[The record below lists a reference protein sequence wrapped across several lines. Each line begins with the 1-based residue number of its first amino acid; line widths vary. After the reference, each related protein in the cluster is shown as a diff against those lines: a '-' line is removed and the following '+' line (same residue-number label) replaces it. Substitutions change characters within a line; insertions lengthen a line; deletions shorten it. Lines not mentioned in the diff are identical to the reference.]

1 MKVKTFYACNDH
13 LSLEQQ
19 INDWISKTNPV
30 IKFMTQSS
38 SGRLDHH
45 VTVTIIY

>member
-19 INDWISKTNPV
+19 INDWISKTNPKEFTLK
-30 IKFMTQSS
+30 INSS
-38 SGRLDHH
+38 
-45 VTVTIIY
+45 